1 MIPTFACIIAS
12 ALPFLAVQA
21 IQNIGITNH
30 LMQTPFSLYLNL
42 DQPNA
47 NFGFHAYDPSM
58 KPASIIAQKQVYY
71 AQFIVPFIQ
80 KHTLG
85 HAGAW
90 LKEHLPQIVDVTLPA
105 RVMLFFVPIGLFGLS
120 RDPRRWVLVMT
131 FPMFLVLYFGYP
143 PFVEHYAV
151 PFMPAAAMC
160 IVMAPGV
167 LRESIPR
174 IGNAI
179 YIASIFVILIVSLS
193 MLPEMNPKVDDETFR
208 SPMVM
213 RVLHDQVDR
222 SDLAPAVIL
231 FRYHPE
237 LPQNGD
243 NSCKVEPVYNTDV
256 ALPDDAPIIRAHDLG
271 NRNIEI
277 FRYYAARSPQRTFY
291 LFDRGN
297 LADPLHR
304 LGTAS
309 ELAK

>member
-1 MIPTFACIIAS
+1 MLSILVYGQTVALLLGLLMFWAWLRWRELHQRKWAILIGVFAGFLAITRPADAICY
-12 ALPFLAVQA
+12 ALPIGVAMLAGLRIHALAVARVGGLSRDTPVRRPRHDDTNDSSGDSYLRLHHRRRTPFLAVQA

-120 RDPRRWVLVMT
+120 RDPRRWALVMT
-131 FPMFLVLYFGYP
+131 FPLFLVLYFGYP

-160 IVMAPGV
+160 IAMAPGV
-167 LRESIPR
+167 LRETIPHR
-174 IGNAI
+174 KRDI
-179 YIASIFVILIVSLS
+179 YRKYLRNPDCVVI
-193 MLPEMNPKVDDETFR
+193 
-208 SPMVM
+208 
-213 RVLHDQVDR
+213 
-222 SDLAPAVIL
+222 
-231 FRYHPE
+231 
-237 LPQNGD
+237 
-243 NSCKVEPVYNTDV
+243 DV
-256 ALPDDAPIIRAHDLG
+256 AG
-271 NRNIEI
+271 NEPEGGR
-277 FRYYAARSPQRTFY
+277 
-291 LFDRGN
+291 
-297 LADPLHR
+297 
-304 LGTAS
+304 
-309 ELAK
+309 